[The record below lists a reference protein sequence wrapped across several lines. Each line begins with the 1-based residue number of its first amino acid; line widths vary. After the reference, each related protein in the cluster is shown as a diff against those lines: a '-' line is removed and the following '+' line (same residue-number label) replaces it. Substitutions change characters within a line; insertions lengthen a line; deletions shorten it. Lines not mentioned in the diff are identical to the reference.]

1 MATLCVQVERRV
13 VTQLAMAHERQL
25 IKEGNVI
32 RVTVTNPDYLL
43 TKLDND
49 LDSDADE
56 EQAMEEQG
64 LKIQVQEEGSKDAF
78 RDISFD
84 SGENPFTIEFKWFA
98 VTVRSCDSAFW
109 QVVLMRIRSVLLL
122 LSALDFLIY
131 FFETCLVPLV
141 SGAYTLFQ
149 MISQTVWNI

>member
-64 LKIQVQEEGSKDAF
+64 LKIQVQEEGSKDTF

-84 SGENPFTIEFKWFA
+84 SGENPFTIEFK
-98 VTVRSCDSAFW
+98 
-109 QVVLMRIRSVLLL
+109 
-122 LSALDFLIY
+122 
-131 FFETCLVPLV
+131 
-141 SGAYTLFQ
+141 
-149 MISQTVWNI
+149 

>member
-1 MATLCVQVERRV
+1 MGDPGDFLMGTLCLQVERRV

-49 LDSDADE
+49 LDSEEDE
-56 EQAMEEQG
+56 EQAVKQQG
-64 LKIQVQEEGSKDAF
+64 LKIQVQEGPKDTF

-84 SGENPFTIEFKWFA
+84 SAENPFTIGFK
-98 VTVRSCDSAFW
+98 
-109 QVVLMRIRSVLLL
+109 
-122 LSALDFLIY
+122 
-131 FFETCLVPLV
+131 
-141 SGAYTLFQ
+141 
-149 MISQTVWNI
+149 